1 MCKEFLIINQTK
13 KIIQSYLNKLLFSPK
28 STHIELNQAQ
38 SPVISPS
45 GILANIQLA
54 IPAAYSGE
62 APHCSRLIA
71 SELSRHLPPDV
82 WGGKFRPKK

>member
-1 MCKEFLIINQTK
+1 MSKFQMCKDFLLLNQTN

-38 SPVISPS
+38 SPVIRLS

-54 IPAAYSGE
+54 IPAAYS
-62 APHCSRLIA
+62 AA
-71 SELSRHLPPDV
+71 D
-82 WGGKFRPKK
+82 